1 MPRKRVIYQSEAL
14 FVGPVGANFKY
25 VTGTWDSGQYDVGAG
40 QGQALA
46 SNRNNQSLIT
56 TGLNSLSTTGLNGG
70 NITNGYY
77 NTFFTGNLL
86 SQAALNSGLLNNT
99 LQLSRVQN
107 ANYGFDITRT
117 DVNQYGQLAAIDR
130 VIVEQPTVSL
140 DFSYYASSGQNEQA
154 LGFVLNS
161 SGVTPANQKGALA
174 DILSGGKDINNY
186 YILVS
191 PEGTDA
197 NIDTTTAIA
206 QGKVI
211 GIGNAGLTSYSIEA
225 AVGGFPTVS
234 VAAEGLNMKFY
245 GVTTGYSP
253 DVNPADGS
261 ANATGVFYIPTP
273 NTGVG
278 YTALRPGDILLS
290 ISGLGINASDL
301 KIQNFSLSTDIGR
314 DPIQKLGSKFAF
326 SREIT
331 FPVTVS
337 ASVEAIIGDIAG
349 TDNLG
354 NALSDIVCNDGNS
367 YNLTFNLGA
376 PSNNCDT
383 SYTPYALQY
392 ILKGAKLD
400 SQSFSSAIGDNKSVT
415 LGFSAQIGGPSDANK
430 GLFINSNVQSV

>member
-14 FVGPVGANFKY
+14 YVGA
-25 VTGTWDSGQYDVGAG
+25 TGA
-40 QGQALA
+40 
-46 SNRNNQSLIT
+46 
-56 TGLNSLSTTGLNGG
+56 
-70 NITNGYY
+70 TNP
-77 NTFFTGNLL
+77 T
-86 SQAALNSGLLNNT
+86 
-99 LQLSRVQN
+99 QLMRVQS

-154 LGFVLNS
+154 LGFTLN
-161 SGVTPANQKGALA
+161 GNKGALA
-174 DILSGGKDINNY
+174 DILSGNKDINNY

-197 NIDTTTAIA
+197 NIDTAVATG
-206 QGKVI
+206 QGKTI
-211 GIGNAGLTSYSIEA
+211 GIGNGGLTSYSIEA

-234 VAAEGLNMKFY
+234 LAAEGLNMRFY
-245 GVTTGYSP
+245 PATTGLGP
-253 DVNPADGS
+253 HVNSTDGAPNTTQTFS
-261 ANATGVFYIPTP
+261 LPTP

-278 YTALRPGDILLS
+278 YTALRPGDITFA
-290 ISGLGINASDL
+290 ISGLGVNL
-301 KIQNFSLSTDIGR
+301 KVQNFSLSTDIGR

-354 NALSDIVCNDGNS
+354 NALTDIVCNDGNS
-367 YNLTFNLGA
+367 YDLTFNLGA
-376 PSNNCDT
+376 PSNNCDS
-383 SYTPYALQY
+383 SYTPFALQY

-400 SQSFSSAIGDNKSVT
+400 SQAFSSAIGDNKSVT
-415 LGFSAQIGGPSDANK
+415 LGFSAQIGGPNDTNK
-430 GLFINSNVQSV
+430 GLFINTNVT

>member
-14 FVGPVGANFKY
+14 FVGATGAA
-25 VTGTWDSGQYDVGAG
+25 TPT
-40 QGQALA
+40 
-46 SNRNNQSLIT
+46 
-56 TGLNSLSTTGLNGG
+56 
-70 NITNGYY
+70 
-77 NTFFTGNLL
+77 
-86 SQAALNSGLLNNT
+86 
-99 LQLSRVQN
+99 QLSRVQN

-154 LGFVLNS
+154 LGFS
-161 SGVTPANQKGALA
+161 IGQSQGALA
-174 DILSGGKDINNY
+174 NILSGGKDINNY
-186 YILVS
+186 YIYVS

-197 NIDTTTAIA
+197 NIDTAATGVT
-206 QGKVI
+206 GSLGRVI

-245 GVTTGYSP
+245 GATTGYTP

-261 ANATGVFYIPTP
+261 SNTTNGFSIPLP

-278 YTALRPGDILLS
+278 YTALRPGDISLT
-290 ISGLGINASDL
+290 ISGLGVNASDL

-331 FPVTVS
+331 FPVTVT

-349 TDNLG
+349 PDTLG
-354 NALSDIVCNDGNS
+354 NALSDIVCDDGKS

-400 SQSFSSAIGDNKSVT
+400 SQAFSSAIGDNKSVT
-415 LGFSAQIGGPSDANK
+415 LGFSAQIGGPNDTNK
-430 GLFINSNVQSV
+430 GLFINNNVAVA

>member
-1 MPRKRVIYQSEAL
+1 MARKRVIYQSEAL

-25 VTGTWDSGQYDVGAG
+25 VTGVWDSGQYDVNAG
-40 QGQALA
+40 QGSALA
-46 SNRNNQSLIT
+46 SNRNNQSLLT
-56 TGLNSLSTTGLNGG
+56 TNLTSLSTTGLSNV

-77 NTFFTGNLL
+77 NVFFTGGLL
-86 SQAALNSGLLNNT
+86 TQLGLNSGILNNT

-130 VIVEQPTVSL
+130 VILEQPTVSL
-140 DFSYYASSGQNEQA
+140 DFSYFASSGQNEQA
-154 LGFVLNS
+154 LGFFLGN
-161 SGVTPANQKGALA
+161 TKGALA

-197 NIDTTTAIA
+197 NIDTAIA
-206 QGKVI
+206 TSQGKVI

-245 GVTTGYSP
+245 GVTSGYSP
-253 DVNPADGS
+253 NVNPADGS
-261 ANATGVFYIPTP
+261 ANATGTFSIPTP
-273 NTGVG
+273 NTGLG
-278 YTALRPGDILLS
+278 YTALRPGDVLLS
-290 ISGLGINASDL
+290 ISGLGVDSSDL
-301 KIQNFSLSTDIGR
+301 KIQSFTLSTDIGR
-314 DPIQKLGSKFAF
+314 DPIEKLGSKFAF

-331 FPVTVS
+331 FPVIVS
-337 ASVEAIIGDIAG
+337 ATVEAIIGDIAG
-349 TDNLG
+349 SDNLG
-354 NALSDIVCNDGNS
+354 NALTDLVCNDGKS

-376 PSNNCDT
+376 PSSNCDA

-400 SQSFSSAIGDNKSVT
+400 SQSFSSSIGDNKSVT
-415 LGFSAQIGGPSDANK
+415 LEFSAQIGGPNDTNK
-430 GLFINSNVQSV
+430 GLFISSNLSS

>member
-14 FVGPVGANFKY
+14 FVGATGAA
-25 VTGTWDSGQYDVGAG
+25 TPT
-40 QGQALA
+40 
-46 SNRNNQSLIT
+46 
-56 TGLNSLSTTGLNGG
+56 
-70 NITNGYY
+70 
-77 NTFFTGNLL
+77 
-86 SQAALNSGLLNNT
+86 
-99 LQLSRVQN
+99 QLHRVQN

-154 LGFVLNS
+154 LGFFLGS
-161 SGVTPANQKGALA
+161 TKGALA

-186 YILVS
+186 YIYVS

-197 NIDTTTAIA
+197 NIDTSATGINGSRG
-206 QGKVI
+206 QVI
-211 GIGNAGLTSYSIEA
+211 GIGNGGLTSYSIEA

-245 GVTTGYSP
+245 GATTGYTP

-261 ANATGVFYIPTP
+261 ANATNTFAIPLP
-273 NTGVG
+273 STGVG

-290 ISGLGINASDL
+290 ISGLGVNAGDL
-301 KIQNFSLSTDIGR
+301 KIQNFSISTDIGR

-337 ASVEAIIGDIAG
+337 ANVEAIIGDVGG

-354 NALSDIVCNDGNS
+354 NALTDIVCNDGNS

-415 LGFSAQIGGPSDANK
+415 LGFSAQIGGPSDLNK
-430 GLFINSNVQSV
+430 GLFISNNVAVA